1 MGEREQKSGGPGVAI
16 LCGIVLFLVPVLYVL
31 STGPVAWLANGN
43 PSLRWVDTIYY
54 PLGMLAKHCEP
65 FRDSFEWYVR
75 LWV

>member
-1 MGEREQKSGGPGVAI
+1 MEEEREKRGGFGCAITGVVLI
-16 LCGIVLFLVPVLYVL
+16 LLPALYAL
-31 STGPVAWLANGN
+31 SAGPVAWLANGN

-54 PLGMLAKHCEP
+54 PLGLFAKHCEP

>member
-1 MGEREQKSGGPGVAI
+1 MEDDREKRGGAGCAITGVVLI
-16 LCGIVLFLVPVLYVL
+16 LLPMLYVL